1 MPNQSDD
8 MYKKEIEVIGSIIDS
23 VVEKMGIDRKLNT
36 SNIFNHWDE
45 IAGREIAKRSKPRK
59 ITRETLYVSVT
70 SSTWANELSLMSEE
84 LIKKINSFVGEKV
97 VKTVRFKQIFRDSCT
112 YFSKFSI
119 KIWYNITW

>member
-59 ITRETLYVSVT
+59 ITKETLYVSVT

-97 VKTVRFKQIFRDSCT
+97 VKTVRFKADL
-112 YFSKFSI
+112 
-119 KIWYNITW
+119 